1 MGGKASKPGSRGK
14 NPTYC
19 YDWNV
24 LMRNDRNVM
33 VNFKP
38 RRILDKD
45 VVSVGDSGGYKE
57 KPQLSQQELDL

>member
-24 LMRNDRNVM
+24 FMRNDRNVI

-38 RRILDKD
+38 RRIHDKD
-45 VVSVGDSGGYKE
+45 VCFSR
-57 KPQLSQQELDL
+57 